1 MTQTESVKNVFKNRV
16 LDLVR
21 SFATLNEYKD
31 GIVSFKLDEDPF
43 NMIYVVSSN
52 GKLHATV
59 DTHQTQG
66 DMQVYEITETK
77 HLETLLYFL
86 DEDVADSVR
95 HDRFF
100 DALHDEY
107 TFFLLNEYT
116 EYGESIKEELL
127 GQIGVIHTNAIS
139 IQEPH
144 QAAVES
150 LRLLDIFMNSDEVST
165 EDFDALI
172 EELNAKHTEYNN
184 FTRGITNE

>member
-1 MTQTESVKNVFKNRV
+1 MTQTESVKNVFKNRA

-21 SFATLNEYKD
+21 NFTILKEHK
-31 GIVSFKLDEDPF
+31 GISSFKLDEDPF
-43 NMIYVVSSN
+43 DMIYVTSSN

-66 DMQVYEITETK
+66 NMQVYEITETE

-116 EYGESIKEELL
+116 EYGDSIKEELL
-127 GQIGVIHTNAIS
+127 GQISIIHTNAIS

-144 QAAVES
+144 QAAIES
-150 LRLLDIFMNSDEVST
+150 LRALDIFMNSDEVST
-165 EDFDALI
+165 VDFETLI